1 MPNIFSGLFL
11 GRSLITFV
19 KAIDAAGRVDQ
30 FLFTGEKWMT
40 LGTNFDMKLLT
51 ERRAG
56 LKRITAR
63 AGDAYFVIFWM
74 NFLFHC
80 YRTPYLLRKTNN
92 YDSSAGEEKS
102 SFWLAFFKYFAKPS
116 GLNFGA

>member
-56 LKRITAR
+56 LERISAR
-63 AGDAYFVIFWM
+63 AGDAYFVIFRM

-80 YRTPYLLRKTNN
+80 NICPLVNIKTINHLTPKTVK
-92 YDSSAGEEKS
+92 KS
-102 SFWLAFFKYFAKPS
+102 R
-116 GLNFGA
+116 FGPLIPFSDGF

>member
-11 GRSLITFV
+11 GRSLIPFV

-30 FLFTGEKWMT
+30 FLFTGKKRMT
-40 LGTNFDMKLLT
+40 LGTDFDMKFLT

-56 LKRITAR
+56 LKCITAR

-80 YRTPYLLRKTNN
+80 CICPLVNIKTINNLTPKK
-92 YDSSAGEEKS
+92 AKKS
-102 SFWLAFFKYFAKPS
+102 K
-116 GLNFGA
+116 